1 MLKYSI
7 WKQIRMKLKQWQN
20 IFFVLPNANSI
31 AWVAIQI
38 KKWNNE
44 TCQEEY
50 KNYRNCKK
58 DCSWNPRA
66 CICENSKY
74 LKSIA
79 DTLVIACDKIIS
91 VSVIDIV
98 STKMTNT
105 IATNVTKI
113 VIAKMFA
120 IFARDC
126 YILHTV
132 LLVIA
137 LPLIFII
144 IWYHYANQK
153 SIDELTIS
161 NGVTSTLG

>member
-1 MLKYSI
+1 M
-7 WKQIRMKLKQWQN
+7 
-20 IFFVLPNANSI
+20 
-31 AWVAIQI
+31 
-38 KKWNNE
+38 
-44 TCQEEY
+44 
-50 KNYRNCKK
+50 
-58 DCSWNPRA
+58 
-66 CICENSKY
+66 
-74 LKSIA
+74 
-79 DTLVIACDKIIS
+79 IACDKIIS
-91 VSVIDIV
+91 VSVTDIV

-105 IATNVTKI
+105 TATNVTKI

-153 SIDELTIS
+153 SIDELAIS